1 MSTIFIIILFT
12 IKNWGGR
19 GETQNNLGGL
29 SNRLLFLLV
38 LSGESKLFLIAQA
51 KRTFNPLVNYWY
63 EVKVKENYVSY
74 EKNIIGNN
82 EWFFF

>member
-1 MSTIFIIILFT
+1 
-12 IKNWGGR
+12 
-19 GETQNNLGGL
+19 
-29 SNRLLFLLV
+29 LLV

-82 EWFFF
+82 E